1 MRAAYIYRQSDVIK
15 LDRSGAFML
24 FSRMLIPTLKETPA
38 EAEAI
43 SHQLLLRAGM
53 IRKVASGIYNYLP
66 LGRRVLAKVEG
77 IVREEMDRAGA
88 LEVLLPA
95 VQPGE
100 LWQESG
106 RWAEYGKELLRFLDR
121 HEREYCFGPT
131 HEEVITDLVR
141 REVHSYRQ
149 LPLNLYQIQTK
160 FRDEIRPR
168 FGLIRSGNSS

>member
-1 MRAAYIYRQSDVIK
+1 
-15 LDRSGAFML
+15 ML

-77 IVREEMDRAGA
+77 IVREEIDRAGA

-106 RWAEYGKELLRFLDR
+106 RWANMAKS
-121 HEREYCFGPT
+121 CCASWT
-131 HEEVITDLVR
+131 AT
-141 REVHSYRQ
+141 
-149 LPLNLYQIQTK
+149 
-160 FRDEIRPR
+160 
-168 FGLIRSGNSS
+168 SGNTASGPPTRR